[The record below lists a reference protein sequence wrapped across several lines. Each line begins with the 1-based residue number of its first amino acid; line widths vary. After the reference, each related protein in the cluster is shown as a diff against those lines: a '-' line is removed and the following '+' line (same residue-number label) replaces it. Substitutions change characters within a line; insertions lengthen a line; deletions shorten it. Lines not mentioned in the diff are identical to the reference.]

1 MIKRILILSL
11 SFAALLF
18 STASSDSPP
27 ANATEKMKPEEIVAK
42 HLQSLGAPEALDAA
56 RSRVITGTTT
66 VTLRGGGYG
75 QITGSAR
82 LVSQSQKSLISM
94 VFGNVEYPY
103 EKIGFD
109 GTKLTVSQV
118 RPGVRTIIGRYLLT
132 NDELAKQGLL
142 GGALSTAWPLLN
154 LSKSNIKL
162 QYDGIKNI
170 DNRQVHQL
178 KCRARNSDV
187 GISLLFDPETFQ
199 HVGTQYRQTL
209 SPTVAANRPG
219 ETIAQDDTRI
229 SITEAFSDFRAE
241 GGLNLP
247 HRYQLKL
254 EIISSKS
261 SLYYEWAIELV
272 KFAFGEPIS
281 MDEFNADIDS
291 KR

>member
-1 MIKRILILSL
+1 MIKRTLVLTFLSAILH
-11 SFAALLF
+11 F
-18 STASSDSPP
+18 SEASSNVLPVS
-27 ANATEKMKPEEIVAK
+27 ARQKMKPEEIVAK
-42 HLQSLGAPEALDAA
+42 HLQSLGSPEALDSA
-56 RSRVITGTTT
+56 RSRIITGTTT

-82 LVSQSQKSLISM
+82 FVSQGNKSLISM
-94 VFGNVEYPY
+94 IFGNIEYPY

-118 RPGVRTIIGRYLLT
+118 KPGVRTIIGRYLLT
-132 NDELAKQGLL
+132 NDELSKQGLV
-142 GGALSTAWPLLN
+142 GGALATAWPLLN

-162 QYDGIKNI
+162 QYEGLKNV

-178 KCRARNSDV
+178 KCRPRNTDI

-199 HVGTQYRQTL
+199 HVGTQYKQTL
-209 SPTVAANRPG
+209 SPPVGSNRPG
-219 ETIAQDDTRI
+219 ETIGQDETRI

-241 GGLNLP
+241 SGLNLP

-254 EIISSKS
+254 EILASKS
-261 SLYYEWAIELV
+261 SMYYEWMIELT

-281 MDEFNADIDS
+281 ADEFNADS
-291 KR
+291 VKR

>member
-1 MIKRILILSL
+1 MIRRALITTVSL
-11 SFAALLF
+11 AVMLLLAAN
-18 STASSDSPP
+18 SSPMH
-27 ANATEKMKPEEIVAK
+27 AVQKMKPEEVVAK

-56 RSRVITGTTT
+56 RSRIISGTTT

-82 LVSQSQKSLISM
+82 LVSQGQKSLISM
-94 VFGNVEYPY
+94 VFGNVEYPF
-103 EKIGFD
+103 EKFGFD

-132 NDELAKQGLL
+132 NDELSKQGLT

-162 QYDGIKNI
+162 QYDGIRNI
-170 DNRQVHQL
+170 ENRQVHQL
-178 KCRARNSDV
+178 KCRARNTDI
-187 GISLLFDPETFQ
+187 GITLLFDPETFQ
-199 HVGTQYRQTL
+199 HVGTQYKQTL
-209 SPTVAANRPG
+209 SPTVAGNRPG
-219 ETIAQDDTRI
+219 ETIEQDETRI
-229 SITEAFSDFRAE
+229 TISEAFSDFRPE

-254 EIISSKS
+254 EIIASKS
-261 SLYYEWAIELV
+261 SMYYEWMIELA
-272 KFAFGEPIS
+272 KFEFGAPIS
-281 MDEFNADIDS
+281 PDEFNADADA